1 MQYTYVVAGFTV
13 FPLLVTKGL
22 ESATL
27 SIGALSFLERLTHS
41 TRSNLRVPAVPIIGV
56 SSSSL
61 SNHDTHEK
69 NCLQVACDMVSV

>member
-13 FPLLVTKGL
+13 LPLLVTKGL

-41 TRSNLRVPAVPIIGV
+41 TRSNLRVLAVPVISV
-56 SSSSL
+56 NSSPS
-61 SNHDTHEK
+61 SNHDTYEK
-69 NCLQVACDMVSV
+69 NCLQVACDMVSM

>member
-13 FPLLVTKGL
+13 LPLLVTKGL

-41 TRSNLRVPAVPIIGV
+41 TRSNLRVPAVPI
-56 SSSSL
+56 
-61 SNHDTHEK
+61 
-69 NCLQVACDMVSV
+69 